1 MNDRTERF
9 REDEVEEATLAW
21 LRERAYAVHYGQE
34 IAPGE
39 IAAERNNYGQVV
51 LERRLRDALE
61 QLNPDLPEEAIEDA
75 FRKLLQPEGA
85 TLEARNRAFHRL
97 LVDGVN
103 VEFRRPDGTIG
114 GAQVRVLDFDDP
126 DRNDW
131 LAVNQFSVSENRHV
145 RRPDVVLFVNG
156 LPLILIE
163 LKNAADED
171 ATIWTAW
178 QQLQTYK
185 AELPTLFAFNAL
197 LVVSD
202 GIEARIADD
211 PTGDARFLMRR
222 PIPSLGRRSRKRGSH
237 VG

>member
-131 LAVNQFSVSENRHV
+131 LAVNQFSVSE
-145 RRPDVVLFVNG
+145 
-156 LPLILIE
+156 
-163 LKNAADED
+163 
-171 ATIWTAW
+171 
-178 QQLQTYK
+178 
-185 AELPTLFAFNAL
+185 
-197 LVVSD
+197 
-202 GIEARIADD
+202 
-211 PTGDARFLMRR
+211 
-222 PIPSLGRRSRKRGSH
+222 
-237 VG
+237 